1 MTFLQEFFNR
11 REMMEL
17 IQKNIESSK
26 KFAILM
32 LDIDD
37 FKRINKTF
45 GHDFGDEILKEI
57 VKFLRK

>member
-1 MTFLQEFFNR
+1 
-11 REMMEL
+11 MMEL

-37 FKRINKTF
+37 FKRINDTF

-57 VKFLRK
+57 VRILKI